1 MGERRTDCKHI
12 MENHV
17 TLIYVMHALENWK
30 VLKTMPGIITPTP
43 QEAATRHAPK
53 RPRDKE
59 NIPPEKRPCVQA
71 QRENLNLSMS
81 NTLIIR

>member
-1 MGERRTDCKHI
+1 MLR
-12 MENHV
+12 N
-17 TLIYVMHALENWK
+17 VMHALENWN

-59 NIPPEKRPCVQA
+59 NIPPEKRSRVQA
-71 QRENLNLSMS
+71 RDLSMS
-81 NTLIIR
+81 ETFAIR